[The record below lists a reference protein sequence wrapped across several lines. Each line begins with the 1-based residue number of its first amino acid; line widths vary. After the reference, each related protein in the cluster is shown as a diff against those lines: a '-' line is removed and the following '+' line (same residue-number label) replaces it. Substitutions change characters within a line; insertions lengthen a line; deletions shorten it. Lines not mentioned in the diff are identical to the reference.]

1 MTKATAAVAAMSPS
15 SQPSGGE
22 DAAAT
27 GRDVPRE
34 RLVFPR
40 RLTEASLLVSLVL
53 VLLWAAC
60 GGGGGEGTNPGTPLG
75 TYQLTVTGA
84 NSQGTSGLEHELHLT
99 LTVK

>member
-1 MTKATAAVAAMSPS
+1 
-15 SQPSGGE
+15 
-22 DAAAT
+22 
-27 GRDVPRE
+27 
-34 RLVFPR
+34 
-40 RLTEASLLVSLVL
+40 VSLVL